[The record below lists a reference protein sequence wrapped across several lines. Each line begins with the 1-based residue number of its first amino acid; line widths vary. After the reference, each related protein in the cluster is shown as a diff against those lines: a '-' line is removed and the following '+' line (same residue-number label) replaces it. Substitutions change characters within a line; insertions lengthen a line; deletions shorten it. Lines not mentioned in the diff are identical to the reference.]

1 MNLKESFMII
11 HSAES
16 RGKAHHGWL
25 QSRHTFS
32 FADYYDPDRMGF
44 GALRVINDDS
54 VAPGMGFG
62 NHPHRDMEII
72 SIPLE
77 GALKHKDSE
86 GNSHIIQKGEV
97 QIMSAGTGIAHS
109 EFNASPTHP
118 VKFLQI
124 WVLPKKLKVKPRYEQ
139 KAFTQAAKANQLCL
153 ILSPDG
159 RNDSVTINQDAFFSL
174 TQLDKGRSVEYERL
188 GEGTGVYIL
197 VLFGRVEINGQ
208 SFESRDGVGLKEVAK
223 VRLSA
228 LEEAEVLL
236 MEVPL

>member
-1 MNLKESFMII
+1 MIV
-11 HSAES
+11 HPAES
-16 RGKAHHGWL
+16 RGKANHGWL

-44 GALRVINDDS
+44 GVLRVINDDS

-62 NHPHRDMEII
+62 THPHRDMEII

-109 EFNASPTHP
+109 EFNASPSHP

-139 KAFTQAAKANQLCL
+139 KAFDHEAKSNNLCL
-153 ILSPDG
+153 VVSPDG

-174 TQLDKGRSVEYERL
+174 SDLDKGRSLEYDLL

-197 VLFGRVEINGQ
+197 VLKGRVEINGE
-208 SFESRDGVGLKEVAK
+208 SFETRDGVGLKEVKK
-223 VRLSA
+223 VKLSA
-228 LEEAEVLL
+228 LEDAEILL
-236 MEVPL
+236 MEVPI